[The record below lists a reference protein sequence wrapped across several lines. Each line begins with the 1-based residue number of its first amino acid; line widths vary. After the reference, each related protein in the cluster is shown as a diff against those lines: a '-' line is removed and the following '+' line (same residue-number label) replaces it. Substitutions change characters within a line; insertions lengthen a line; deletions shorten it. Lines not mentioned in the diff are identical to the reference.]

1 MNRAHGRDKNVPAPW
16 GQKCPGS
23 LVLLLC
29 LGLFGCSPA
38 PQETSWQGQTMSTA
52 WRVTM
57 VDAPAHLSQ
66 DQIQRRL
73 DALENLFSNW
83 RPDSAVSRWNKS
95 QSTAFQPVPKEIA
108 EVVHVA
114 LQIARETDGAL
125 DVTIAPLIDL
135 WGFGTQG
142 AISSPPTVE
151 AISRAQE
158 HAGWQK
164 LAVQLEPPRL
174 RKSDPLITINLSTL
188 VEGYAADQL
197 SAWLSAQGC
206 KTHLVDVGGAIV
218 AKGKAWT
225 VGVQTPESMQGDALT
240 AVPLQDEAV
249 TTAGTYRRHFEK
261 EGQRYPHILDPRT
274 GRPVQHGLVSVSVFH
289 RHAMMAD
296 GYDTALLVL
305 GPELGHAL
313 AEKLGLGAV
322 FVEEAQR

>member
-1 MNRAHGRDKNVPAPW
+1 
-16 GQKCPGS
+16 
-23 LVLLLC
+23 
-29 LGLFGCSPA
+29 
-38 PQETSWQGQTMSTA
+38 MSTV
-52 WRVTM
+52 WRVT
-57 VDAPAHLSQ
+57 VIDAPAHVSQ
-66 DQIQRRL
+66 DKIQHQL

-83 RPDSAVSRWNKS
+83 RPNSAVSRWNTS

-135 WGFGTQG
+135 WGFGTKG
-142 AISSPPTVE
+142 TISSPPTVE

-158 HAGWQK
+158 HTGWQK
-164 LAVQLEPPRL
+164 LEVQLDPPML

-218 AKGKAWT
+218 ARGKAWT
-225 VGVQTPESMQGDALT
+225 VGVQTPEAMQGDTLT

-249 TTAGTYRRHFEK
+249 TTAGTYRKHFES
-261 EGQRYPHILDPRT
+261 GQRRYPHILDPQS

-305 GPELGHAL
+305 GPERGHPL
-313 AEKLGLGAV
+313 AEKLGLRAV